1 MPVKINRIYVE
12 HLLLN
17 RNMTSRDLA
26 KATGLGE
33 ATVYNV
39 MAGKSFSSDTLGI
52 LANFLRVPA
61 EDLISNRPVR
71 VTLSPNGHT
80 EPESVTA

>member
-39 MAGKSFSSDTLGI
+39 MAGKSFSSDTLGL
-52 LANFLRVPA
+52 LANYLNVPA
-61 EDLISNRPVR
+61 EDLISNRPVE
-71 VTLSPNGHT
+71 VKLAHNGHT
-80 EPESVTA
+80 AMEPA